1 MRRLLAARAADT
13 ALGSPATLVLG
24 AAAGGA
30 LGLAF
35 APFAIA
41 GVLPMAVSIVVLAL
55 VLATLLG
62 TLAVAQLLRPAA

>member
-35 APFAIA
+35 APF
-41 GVLPMAVSIVVLAL
+41 VVLAL